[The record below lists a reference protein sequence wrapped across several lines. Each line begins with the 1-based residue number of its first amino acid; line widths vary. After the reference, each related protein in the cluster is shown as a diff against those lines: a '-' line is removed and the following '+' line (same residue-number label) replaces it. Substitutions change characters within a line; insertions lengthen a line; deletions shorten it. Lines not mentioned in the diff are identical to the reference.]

1 MGFLSFF
8 QTIAETKE
16 LHSEVQLR
24 SRYYKTNY
32 RKVKA
37 VILEYAK
44 EQDIQVKSIDDD
56 HREIFLQGPRY
67 HVIVSIVQVN
77 PYETS
82 ADFKVEVYGLVGMGR
97 PRKIIASLYK
107 YLDDHLMFKGV
118 GLHP

>member
-8 QTIAETKE
+8 QTIAESKE
-16 LHSEVQLR
+16 LHTDPQLR

-37 VILEYAK
+37 VILEYA
-44 EQDIQVKSIDDD
+44 EQQGLQVRNIDDD
-56 HREIFLQGPRY
+56 HRELFLQGPRY
-67 HVIVSIVQVN
+67 HVIASIVQVN

-82 ADFKVEVYGLVGMGR
+82 ADFKVEVYGLAGFGR
-97 PRKIIASLYK
+97 PKKLIREFYQH
-107 YLDDHLMFKGV
+107 LDQHLMFKGV

>member
-8 QTIAETKE
+8 QTIAESKE
-16 LHSEVQLR
+16 LHTDVQLR

-44 EQDIQVKSIDDD
+44 ANDIQVKNIDDD
-56 HREIFLQGPRY
+56 HKEIFLQGGRY
-67 HVIVSIVQVN
+67 HIITSIVQVN

-82 ADFKVEVYGLVGMGR
+82 ADFKVEVYGLVGFGK
-97 PRKIIASLYK
+97 PKKLILDLYK
-107 YLDDHLMFKGV
+107 YLDSNLMFKGV